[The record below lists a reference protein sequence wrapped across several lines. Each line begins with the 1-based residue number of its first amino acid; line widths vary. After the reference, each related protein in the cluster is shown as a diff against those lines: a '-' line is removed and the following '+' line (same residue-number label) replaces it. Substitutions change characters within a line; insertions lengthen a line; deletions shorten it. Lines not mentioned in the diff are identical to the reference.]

1 MNVSGSGFVALGG
14 VRCRFGSAER
24 EVDARRARDRA
35 DEEQTM
41 PGWGWVAAD
50 IFENVWGNG

>member
-1 MNVSGSGFVALGG
+1 VVCQDHESNL
-14 VRCRFGSAER
+14 
-24 EVDARRARDRA
+24 RDRA

-41 PGWGWVAAD
+41 PGVGLRVAAD